1 MQNINASDATMLQST
16 FKEEIN
22 SSSESHFLHR
32 LHCVLLV
39 TEGCCCC
46 QVAEWF
52 GVHQRTVRRWVHY
65 FNEYGI
71 EGLKDEQK
79 TGRPTKVRDDQLKQL
94 QHDILFKPSE
104 LKYIESKWSG
114 RLLKT
119 HLKQHYDIEMSVRQC
134 QRILH
139 QMRHN
144 TPSPT
149 ALIQ

>member
-1 MQNINASDATMLQST
+1 MHNMDASDSAALKST
-16 FKEEIN
+16 FKGEIN
-22 SSSESHFLHR
+22 NSSGSHFLHR

-52 GVHQRTVRRWVHY
+52 GVHQRTVERWVHY
-65 FNEYGI
+65 FKEYGI

-104 LKYIESKWSG
+104 LKYIENKWSG
-114 RLLKT
+114 KLLKT
-119 HLKQHYDIEMSVRQC
+119 HLKQRYGIEMSVRQC
-134 QRILH
+134 QRLL
-139 QMRHN
+139 QQLLHN
-144 TPSPT
+144 TPPHI
-149 ALIQ
+149 ALVQ